1 MADTYS
7 SDSKD
12 AVTKYTADYWREKLE
27 DYKREI
33 ENKWSDQRKNLD
45 KLYSRDQRA
54 DSADREYSIFWANIE
69 TLKPAVYAR
78 PPQPAVVPRFKD
90 ENIVATAASDVL
102 ERCLTTTFE
111 QSDIDGCMLEVRD
124 EFLRYG
130 RGTAR
135 GRLSTRNDSPCV
147 EFDQFTAKDFAHDPA
162 RSWRDVS
169 WVAFRAW
176 LNRDKLQA
184 RFGDVAKERGY
195 QIQSIPL
202 KKRDANSAAAN
213 PEDQA
218 AVWEIWCKDSG
229 KVHFYAEDFDPLLDE
244 VDPWIT
250 LSSFWPCPKPA
261 YGTLVPGKLK
271 PVPDI
276 IQYKDQIEEVNEY
289 TARIA
294 ALSDSLR
301 IRGFYPAG
309 AGELS
314 DAIEAAVKNTDNRSV
329 LIPVSSFAAL
339 GGASFKDSVVW
350 LPVDQVI
357 VLIKSLVELR
367 KVLID
372 DIYHIT
378 GLSDILRGSTDPQ
391 ETAAAQQ
398 LKSQWGSLRI
408 RDRQRE
414 IARFARDMTRIAGE
428 IIAENFDEQTIGGM
442 SQVQLPSLEQ
452 KQQAQAGVQQMQQQA
467 QQQAAIQ
474 AQAAQAQGQQA
485 PPAQMPPVP
494 PQIQQVLN
502 KPAFEEVLQFLAD
515 DKARG
520 FLIDIETDSTIQPD
534 EDAEKQRRT
543 EFVKVV
549 GGFVQQ
555 AFPMVQAAPQ
565 FGNFVGETL
574 KFLAQAFRAGRP
586 LEGSIDQLVEEIVQ
600 LATQPKPPP
609 QPSPDVVAKAQ
620 AEKDRAAADVQK
632 ARLDMQIT
640 REKAQHDMA
649 VNHHKFALDAKQKLL
664 ERGMDPAMADQMIG
678 QPPAIPVHQN
688 QPQQDVIAPLLAQL
702 AQSMK
707 ALAAPKQAK
716 KMPDGSWVSEPV
728 TMQ

>member
-1 MADTYS
+1 MADDTNADEQPVS
-7 SDSKD
+7 
-12 AVTKYTADYWREKLE
+12 KYTAEYWKGKLD

-33 ENKWSDQRKNLD
+33 EDKWKDQRKNLD
-45 KLYSRDQRA
+45 KLYSREDRA

-78 PPQPAVVPRFKD
+78 APAPAVVPRFKD
-90 ENIVATAASDVL
+90 GNVLARAASDIL

-111 QSDIDGCMLEVRD
+111 QSDLDGCMLEVRD
-124 EFLRYG
+124 EFLRY
-130 RGTAR
+130 AR
-135 GRLSTRNDSPCV
+135 GAARVRLSTRDGSPSV
-147 EFDQFTAKDFAHDPA
+147 EFDQFAARDFAHDPA
-162 RSWRDVS
+162 RSWREVG
-169 WVAFRAW
+169 WIAFRAW
-176 LNRDKLQA
+176 LNREKGVA
-184 RFGDVAKERGY
+184 RFGDKFLEVPR
-195 QIQSIPL
+195 
-202 KKRDANSAAAN
+202 KKRDPGSTIAN

-218 AVWEIWCKDSG
+218 PVWEIWCKDSG
-229 KVHFYAEDFDPLLDE
+229 KVHFYAEDFDELLDE
-244 VDPWIT
+244 VDPWIK

-276 IQYKDQIEEVNEY
+276 LQYKDQIEEINEY

-294 ALSDSLR
+294 ALSESLR

-314 DAIEAAVKNTDNRSV
+314 DAIEAAMKSTDNRSV
-329 LIPVSSFAAL
+329 LIPISSFSAL

-350 LPVDQVI
+350 LPLDQVI
-357 VLIKSLVELR
+357 SLIKGLVELR
-367 KVLID
+367 KVLIE

-378 GLSDILRGSTDPQ
+378 GLSDILRGSTDPN

-428 IIAENFDEQTIGGM
+428 IIAENFDQQTIGEM
-442 SQVQLPSLEQ
+442 AQVQLPTLAQ
-452 KQQAQAGVQQMQQQA
+452 KQQVQIKLQQMQQQA
-467 QQQAAIQ
+467 ALQ
-474 AQAAQAQGQQA
+474 AQAAQA
-485 PPAQMPPVP
+485 P
-494 PQIQQVLN
+494 PQIPPQVQQILN
-502 KPAFEEVLQFLAD
+502 KPAFEEVLRFLAD
-515 DKARG
+515 NKARG

-543 EFVKVV
+543 EFVKTV

-555 AFPMVQAAPQ
+555 AFPLVQAAPQ
-565 FGNFVGETL
+565 FGQFVGETL

-586 LEGSIDQLVEEIVQ
+586 LEGSIDQLVEEIDQ
-600 LATQPKPPP
+600 LATQPKAPP
-609 QPSPDVVAKAQ
+609 QPSPDVVAKAD
-620 AEKDRAAADVQK
+620 AEKARAAADIENTQLQGQL
-632 ARLDMQIT
+632 A
-640 REKAQHDMA
+640 REKTAQEMA
-649 VNHHKFALDAKQKLL
+649 LKHHSSHWDAKLKLMDH
-664 ERGMDPAMADQMIG
+664 GVDPASADAMLG
-678 QPPAIPVHQN
+678 PAPAIPQ
-688 QPQQDVIAPLLAQL
+688 QAPQQNIESQIAPLIAQL